1 MQLDFDKAIKLIPS
15 YIPNYLSEAYYNRGL
30 NYYLICEN
38 NLGSISSPGNLAN
51 AITNFSK
58 AIELNP
64 NYSEA
69 YNKRGLAYFTFGNPR
84 LLKLAIEDYKKTIEL
99 NPNYAEVYFNL
110 GNLFSAGFLKEKE
123 YEQAIQCYD
132 TAILINPNYIE
143 AYNNRG
149 VVYYELRKYQ
159 EAISDA
165 EKAIEI
171 DPNHE
176 TAYRLR
182 GECYKKLGDYENAR
196 TYLTEANRI
205 YPNLGSVLAELAD
218 CYSLCGEDKIG
229 KVLFREAFFVSPD
242 DVDMD
247 FLDSEIIKCLV
258 KITDEKGYSGKTAQY
273 WIPVYGVLTGIFN
286 VKKELSSQ
294 EVAKLKK
301 DIYALENEN
310 KDPSCNR
317 ELLVP
322 RLLNCYFWLLDYYA
336 LAKENNSKISEILLK
351 IKILDSS
358 IYESYIK

>member
-1 MQLDFDKAIKLIPS
+1 MELQTEQKLKEI
-15 YIPNYLSEAYYNRGL
+15 L
-30 NYYLICEN
+30 
-38 NLGSISSPGNLAN
+38 
-51 AITNFSK
+51 
-58 AIELNP
+58 ELL
-64 NYSEA
+64 
-69 YNKRGLAYFTFGNPR
+69 RQGNPFEAQKILENLFESVLDCPQIILTNRYNVFWIDSVNR
-84 LLKLAIEDYKKTIEL
+84 LKRIEDFIERSECTLAEWKTFQEHFF
-99 NPNYAEVYFNL
+99 YAEDVYEPALQAVQHGF
-110 GNLFSAGFLKEKE
+110 FSNALEFFKKHEDEKDSYQKAE
-123 YEQAIQCYD
+123 IY
-132 TAILINPNYIE
+132 
-143 AYNNRG
+143 
-149 VVYYELRKYQ
+149 RK
-159 EAISDA
+159 IG
-165 EKAIEI
+165 I
-171 DPNHE
+171 
-176 TAYRLR
+176 
-182 GECYKKLGDYENAR
+182 CYKKLGDYENAR

-242 DVDMD
+242 EVDMD